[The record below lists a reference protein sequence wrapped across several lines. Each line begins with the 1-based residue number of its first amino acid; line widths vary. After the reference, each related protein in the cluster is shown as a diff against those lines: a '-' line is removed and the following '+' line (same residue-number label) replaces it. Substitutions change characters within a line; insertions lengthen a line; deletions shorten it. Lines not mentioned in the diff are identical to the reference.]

1 MINILKT
8 ALFAAVF
15 MAFFLVF
22 VPLRWVLPPGTGVL
36 MPLGLLG
43 LVPLGIGFAIV
54 LWCLWEFATRGQ
66 GTPAVFDPPKN
77 LVVRGPYKYVRNP
90 MYIGAG
96 TALFGAALRS
106 GSLALAG
113 YAVVF
118 LLITHLFVLLYEEP
132 HLRGVFGESYADY
145 RRTVHRWIPTWRS

>member
-96 TALFGAALRS
+96 LILAGFAALFGSVAILIYLIAFAAIIH
-106 GSLALAG
+106 GF
-113 YAVVF
+113 VVF
-118 LLITHLFVLLYEEP
+118 YEEWT
-132 HLRGVFGESYADY
+132 LGRKFGDAYADY
-145 RRTVHRWIPTWRS
+145 KKSVPRWIPRFR